1 VEYPNFSVVIPA
13 YNYGHVLHHAVE
25 SALQQPGDDFEILII
40 DDGSQDRTPEV
51 GQGLADRFPGK
62 VRYLRQENKG
72 PAAVRNL
79 GVRESSG
86 RFLMFLDADD
96 RLLPGALDGFRK
108 YLEEEGDC
116 DLVFGGHV
124 SLHSD
129 GRRRLHPAKRLSASR
144 EKNFVGY
151 LRRKFGISNG
161 ATIMSRDIF
170 DKIRYPEEIRN
181 SEDIP
186 VFAQALA
193 LFRCGS
199 FPEPVLELHK
209 HGDSLRNKVDLIINT
224 GTRIVDLLFDPA
236 VLPAPF
242 MANEGEMRG
251 RQCLSVFRSLYLAGR
266 YGEARQ
272 WFRQGLRCR
281 WLLLFEWS
289 YLRKYLK
296 CLGRE

>member
-1 VEYPNFSVVIPA
+1 MDSPIFSIIIPA

-40 DDGSQDRTPEV
+40 DDGSRDRTPEV
-51 GQGLADRFPGK
+51 GQGFANRFPGK
-62 VRYLRQENKG
+62 VRYFRQENKG
-72 PAAVRNL
+72 PAAARNL

-86 RFLMFLDADD
+86 RFLIFLDADD
-96 RLLPGALDGFRK
+96 RLLPGALDLFRK
-108 YLEEEGDC
+108 FFEDQGDC
-116 DLVFGGHV
+116 DLVIGGHV
-124 SLHSD
+124 SVHPD
-129 GRRRLHPAKRLSASR
+129 GRRRLHPAKPLAVSR

-161 ATIMSRDIF
+161 AAIMSRAIF
-170 DKIRYPEEIRN
+170 DKIRYPEQLRN

-199 FPEPVLELHK
+199 FPDPVLELHK
-209 HGDSLRNKVDLIINT
+209 HGDSLRNNVDLIMNT

-236 VLPAPF
+236 ILPAPF
-242 MANEGEMRG
+242 MAYECEMRG
-251 RQCLSVFRSLYLAGR
+251 RQCLSIFRSLYLAGR
-266 YGEARQ
+266 FGEARQ
-272 WFRQGLRCR
+272 WFRRGIRQR
-281 WLLLFEWS
+281 WLLLFEWP

-296 CLGRE
+296 CLGKK